1 MNVLKWL
8 RIVTYNRVDGDVKMK
23 QKLSRRE
30 IDELCKD
37 LTRHSKRLLERET
50 IDRLDVDFV
59 QAKAEHNA
67 GNIEGGFTLKE
78 DVLSRLH
85 DYAAEIEDVLCG
97 LNILSEQGDV
107 PAFVRQTTAECITL
121 KAECA
126 ELLTRFE
133 DEWQTNSWAYWRKL
147 NRE

>member
-1 MNVLKWL
+1 MRN
-8 RIVTYNRVDGDVKMK
+8 VKMK

-37 LTRHSKRLLERET
+37 LTRRSKRLLEHET
-50 IDRLDVDFV
+50 IDKLDVDFV
-59 QAKAEHNA
+59 QAKAEYNS
-67 GNIEGGFTLKE
+67 GNIAGGFTLKE
-78 DVLSRLH
+78 DVVSRLH
-85 DYAAEIEDVLCG
+85 DYIAEIEDVLCG

-107 PAFVRQTTAECITL
+107 PAFAGQATAECITL

-133 DEWQTNSWAYWRKL
+133 DEWQTNSWAYWRQL
-147 NRE
+147 HRE